1 MKHTIALATLLSSSS
16 VRGATAFRSAVG
28 GGAAAINVN
37 RSSSATAGGVDRTVG
52 RGATRVFSVSF
63 IIAIVLTVMHCLLV
77 SHDITS
83 LALHVA
89 SLT

>member
-16 VRGATAFRSAVG
+16 GRGATAFRSAVG

-37 RSSSATAGGVDRTVG
+37 RSSSATAGGVDRG
-52 RGATRVFSVSF
+52 RGATRLFSVSS
-63 IIAIVLTVMHCLLV
+63 IIAIVLSVMHCLLV
-77 SHDITS
+77 SYDITS
-83 LALHVA
+83 VALHVA